1 MSLSR
6 VKRAITESCPD
17 RLYPLI
23 TGLYQTAFPPD
34 TAEGAAA
41 GTILNRE
48 AAVPEA
54 LPAAELENVQLLPHR
69 TDLLE
74 HMPTSATVAEF
85 GTGDGSFAESI
96 IRVTRPELLSLVDQ
110 WESDEER
117 QAVERRFSEHEGTVH
132 VRDAEPISVLRDADT
147 DSLDWVYINSSHEYE
162 ATLAELR
169 ESQRAVTANGYIAG
183 DDYKIVN
190 GVIPAVHQFC
200 AETDWRL
207 AYLTLETHGRR
218 SYALRKA
225 Q

>member
-6 VKRAITESCPD
+6 VKRAITECCPD

-41 GTILNRE
+41 AAILNRE

-96 IRVTRPELLSLVDQ
+96 IRVTRPETLSLVDQ

-218 SYALRKA
+218 SYALREA